1 MGTNPRYNNNGRRYP
16 QFNGLIMS
24 RIEEKFLETFGE
36 EPDLVAA
43 APGRVNLIGE
53 HIDYSDGFVLPF
65 AIKDRTLVAARKRND
80 STVRIASAQRRNKVV
95 TVDINQV
102 KPGLKGEWERYALGV
117 LWSLGVKSGVD
128 LMIDGHVPLGAGLSS
143 SAALECS
150 VATAMNHLFDLG
162 FNLEELARLTQKA
175 ENQYVGVPCGIMDQ
189 SVSLMA
195 TQGSAL
201 LLDCRDLS
209 TKNIPFDVASS
220 GLELLIIDTQAHHAL
235 TDGGYAERRASCE
248 SAVAKLGISSLRELT
263 LEKLQ
268 ESGALL
274 IETEFIRVRHA
285 VTEMKRVLDC
295 VDALSAS
302 DFEKVGKLINQ
313 SHASLRDDYT
323 VSCPELDTAV
333 EASLLAG
340 ALGSRM
346 VGGGFGGSAIALIQA
361 SKTTQ
366 TVSTVE
372 KAFADRK
379 FKAPRFFTSLPSQG
393 AELLSRR

>member
-1 MGTNPRYNNNGRRYP
+1 
-16 QFNGLIMS
+16 MS
-24 RIEEKFLETFGE
+24 SIEEKFLETFGA

-53 HIDYSDGFVLPF
+53 HIDYSEGFVLPF
-65 AIKDRTLVAARKRND
+65 AIKDRTLAAARKRDD
-80 STVRIASAQRRNKVV
+80 SIVRIASVQRRNKIV
-95 TVDINQV
+95 TVDIKDV

-117 LWSLGVKSGVD
+117 LWSMGVTRGID

-150 VATAMNHLFDLG
+150 VATAMNHLFDMG
-162 FNLEELARLTQKA
+162 FSLEELARLTQRA

-195 TQGSAL
+195 TNDFAL

-209 TKNIPFDVASS
+209 TRNIPFDVASH

-248 SAVAKLGISSLRELT
+248 SVAAKLSIKSMRELT
-263 LEKLQ
+263 MEQLNA
-268 ESGALL
+268 SRHL
-274 IETEFIRVRHA
+274 ITETEYIRARHA

-295 VDALSAS
+295 VEALSLG
-302 DFEKVGKLINQ
+302 DFVKVGQLINA
-313 SHASLRDDYT
+313 SHISLRDDYT

-333 EASLLAG
+333 DASLAAG
-340 ALGSRM
+340 AMGSRM

-361 SKTTQ
+361 SKTSQ
-366 TVSTVE
+366 TIRAVE
-372 KAFADRK
+372 KAFADKK
-379 FKAPRFFTSLPSQG
+379 FKTPRFFTSLPSQG
-393 AELLSRR
+393 AELISRG

>member
-1 MGTNPRYNNNGRRYP
+1 
-16 QFNGLIMS
+16 MS
-24 RIEEKFLETFGE
+24 SIEEKFLETFGE

-53 HIDYSDGFVLPF
+53 HIDYSEGFVLPF
-65 AIKDRTLVAARKRND
+65 AIKDRTMVAARKRDD
-80 STVRIASAQRRNKVV
+80 STVRIASAQRRSKIV
-95 TVDINQV
+95 TVDISEV

-117 LWSLGVKSGVD
+117 LWSMGVKSGVD
-128 LMIDGHVPLGAGLSS
+128 LLIDGHVPLGAGLSS

-150 VATAMNHLFDLG
+150 VATAMNHLFDMG

-195 TQGSAL
+195 SRGFAL

-209 TKNIPFDVASS
+209 TRNIPFDVASH

-248 SAVAKLGISSLRELT
+248 AVAAKLSVKSMRELT
-263 LEKLQ
+263 MAQLDSARATL
-268 ESGALL
+268 S
-274 IETEFIRVRHA
+274 ETEYIRARHA
-285 VTEMKRVLDC
+285 ITEMKRVLDC
-295 VDALSAS
+295 VDALGRG
-302 DFEKVGKLINQ
+302 DFVRVGQLINE
-313 SHASLRDDYT
+313 SHRSLRDDYT

-333 EASLLAG
+333 EASLATG

-346 VGGGFGGSAIALIQA
+346 VGGGFGGSAIALIEA
-361 SKTTQ
+361 AKTSQ
-366 TVSTVE
+366 TISAIE
-372 KAFADRK
+372 KAFADKK

-393 AELLSRR
+393 AELLSRG

>member
-1 MGTNPRYNNNGRRYP
+1 
-16 QFNGLIMS
+16 MS
-24 RIEEKFLETFGE
+24 SIEEKFLETFGD

-53 HIDYSDGFVLPF
+53 HIDYSEGFVLPF
-65 AIKDRTLVAARKRND
+65 AIKDRTLVAARKRDD
-80 STVRIASAQRRNKVV
+80 SIVRVASAQRRNKII
-95 TVDINQV
+95 TVDINEV

-117 LWSLGVKSGVD
+117 LWSMGVKSGVD
-128 LMIDGHVPLGAGLSS
+128 LLIDGHVPLGAGLSS

-150 VATAMNHLFDLG
+150 VATAMNHLFDMG
-162 FNLEELARLTQKA
+162 FSLEELARLTQKA

-195 TQGSAL
+195 TNGFAL

-209 TKNIPFDVASS
+209 TRNIPFDVASH

-248 SAVAKLGISSLRELT
+248 SVAAKLGVKSMRELT
-263 LEKLQ
+263 IEQLDSSRDKLS
-268 ESGALL
+268 ES
-274 IETEFIRVRHA
+274 EYIRARHA

-295 VDALSAS
+295 VEALAS
-302 DFEKVGKLINQ
+302 EDFTQVGQLLNQ
-313 SHASLRDDYT
+313 SHNSLRDDYT

-333 EASLLAG
+333 EASLAAG
-340 ALGSRM
+340 ALGARM

-361 SKTTQ
+361 SKTSQ
-366 TVSTVE
+366 TISAVE
-372 KAFADRK
+372 NAFADKK

-393 AELLSRR
+393 AELLSRG

>member
-1 MGTNPRYNNNGRRYP
+1 
-16 QFNGLIMS
+16 MS
-24 RIEEKFLETFGE
+24 QIEKKFLETFGV

-65 AIKDRTLVAARKRND
+65 AIKDRTFVAARKRND
-80 STVRIASAQRRNKVV
+80 STVRIASAQRRNKIV
-95 TVDINQV
+95 TVDISKV

-117 LWSLGVKSGVD
+117 LWALGVKDGVD
-128 LMIDGHVPLGAGLSS
+128 LLIDGHVPLGAGLSS

-248 SAVAKLGISSLRELT
+248 SVVAKLGIRSLRELT
-263 LEKLQ
+263 MEQLENSRGSLT
-268 ESGALL
+268 
-274 IETEFIRVRHA
+274 ETEFVRARHA

-295 VDALSAS
+295 VQALSDSNFA
-302 DFEKVGKLINQ
+302 KVGELINQ

-333 EASLLAG
+333 DAALAAG
-340 ALGSRM
+340 ALGCRM

-361 SKTTQ
+361 SKTTE
-366 TVSTVE
+366 TIKAIE
-372 KAFADRK
+372 KGFSSK
-379 FKAPRFFTSLPSQG
+379 GFKAPRFFTSLPSQG

>member
-1 MGTNPRYNNNGRRYP
+1 
-16 QFNGLIMS
+16 MS
-24 RIEEKFLETFGE
+24 QIEKKFLETFGV

-80 STVRIASAQRRNKVV
+80 STVRIASAQRRNKIV
-95 TVDINQV
+95 TVDISKV

-117 LWSLGVKSGVD
+117 LWALGVKEGVD
-128 LMIDGHVPLGAGLSS
+128 LLIDGHVPLGAGLSS

-162 FNLEELARLTQKA
+162 FSLEELARLTQKA

-209 TKNIPFDVASS
+209 TKNISFDVASS

-248 SAVAKLGISSLRELT
+248 SVVAKLGITSLRELT
-263 LEKLQ
+263 MEHLEK
-268 ESGALL
+268 SRGLL
-274 IETEFIRVRHA
+274 TDTEFVRARHA
-285 VTEMKRVLDC
+285 VTEMKRVLEC
-295 VDALSAS
+295 VDALGKSE
-302 DFEKVGKLINQ
+302 FEKVGELINQ

-333 EASLLAG
+333 EAALAAG

-361 SKTTQ
+361 SKTSETIR
-366 TVSTVE
+366 SIE
-372 KAFADRK
+372 KAFASK
-379 FKAPRFFTSLPSQG
+379 GFKAPRFFTSLPSQG

>member
-1 MGTNPRYNNNGRRYP
+1 
-16 QFNGLIMS
+16 MS
-24 RIEEKFLETFGE
+24 QIEKKFLETFGV

-80 STVRIASAQRRNKVV
+80 STVRIASAQRRNKIV
-95 TVDINQV
+95 TVDISKV

-117 LWSLGVKSGVD
+117 LWALGVNEGVD
-128 LMIDGHVPLGAGLSS
+128 LLIDGHVPLGAGLSS

-150 VATAMNHLFDLG
+150 VATAMNHLFGLG

-248 SAVAKLGISSLRELT
+248 SVVAKLGITSLRELSMEQ
-263 LEKLQ
+263 LEN
-268 ESGALL
+268 SRGLL
-274 IETEFIRVRHA
+274 SETEFVRARHA
-285 VTEMKRVLDC
+285 ITEMKRVLEC
-295 VDALSAS
+295 VDALRKSE
-302 DFEKVGKLINQ
+302 FEKVGELINQ

-323 VSCPELDTAV
+323 VSCPELDSAV
-333 EASLLAG
+333 EAALAAG

-361 SKTTQ
+361 SKTTE
-366 TVSTVE
+366 TIKAVE
-372 KAFADRK
+372 KAFASK
-379 FKAPRFFTSLPSQG
+379 GFKAPRFFTSLPSQG

>member
-1 MGTNPRYNNNGRRYP
+1 
-16 QFNGLIMS
+16 MS
-24 RIEEKFLETFGE
+24 SIEEKFLETFGE
-36 EPDLVAA
+36 EPDLIAA

-53 HIDYSDGFVLPF
+53 HIDYSQGFVLPF
-65 AIKDRTLVAARKRND
+65 AIKDRTTAAIRKRED

-95 TVDINQV
+95 TVDINNV

-117 LWSLGVKSGVD
+117 LWSMGVKTGVD

-150 VATAMNHLFDLG
+150 VATAVNHLFEMG
-162 FNLEELARLTQKA
+162 FSLEDLARLTQKA

-195 TQGSAL
+195 TTGSAL

-209 TKNIPFDVASS
+209 TRNIPFDVASS

-248 SAVAKLGISSLRELT
+248 SVAAKLGIKSMRELSMT
-263 LEKLQ
+263 QLDSAK
-268 ESGALL
+268 ESLTQVEYVRA
-274 IETEFIRVRHA
+274 RHA
-285 VTEMKRVLDC
+285 VSEMQRVLDC
-295 VDALSAS
+295 VEALSNS
-302 DFEKVGKLINQ
+302 DFVKVGELINQ

-323 VSCPELDTAV
+323 VSCAELDTAV
-333 EASLLAG
+333 DAALAAG

-346 VGGGFGGSAIALIQA
+346 VGGGFGGSAIALIEA
-361 SKTTQ
+361 SKTEETIKA
-366 TVSTVE
+366 VE
-372 KAFADRK
+372 KAFSDKK

-393 AELLSRR
+393 AEVISRL